1 MRKLLRSRL
10 QPLEPGIKMANVID
24 IKSRRDQ
31 KIHLHKD
38 ARADALRGDL
48 RDARQDF
55 QSEDKAK
62 SQTKIQLEI

>member
-1 MRKLLRSRL
+1 
-10 QPLEPGIKMANVID
+10 MANVID

-31 KIHLHKD
+31 QIHLRKD

-62 SQTKIQLEI
+62 SQTKATKKLLSIFKSKHPPRS